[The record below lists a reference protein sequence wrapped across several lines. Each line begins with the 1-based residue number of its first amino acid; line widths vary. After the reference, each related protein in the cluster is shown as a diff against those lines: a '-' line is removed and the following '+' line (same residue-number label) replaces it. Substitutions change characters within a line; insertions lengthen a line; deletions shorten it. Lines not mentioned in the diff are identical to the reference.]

1 MNQLLREENMETV
14 GLTMVWNTINGLK
27 PKNVHIKKNPQG
39 NQCAHSTLAKE
50 SFNMCKQL
58 AIRYGTL
65 YPKQDDP
72 PMPPPLRL
80 TEIIDDDDDLT
91 LEESTTT
98 AATPIN
104 DTNNTDLPPE
114 FDPENLMLLIG
125 SKLPGGTR
133 RTISAVSDQDE
144 QAR

>member
-1 MNQLLREENMETV
+1 MQTTCYTIRNIISKAGRPSDASTV
-14 GLTMVWNTINGLK
+14 TTNRK
-27 PKNVHIKKNPQG
+27 
-39 NQCAHSTLAKE
+39 
-50 SFNMCKQL
+50 
-58 AIRYGTL
+58 
-65 YPKQDDP
+65 
-72 PMPPPLRL
+72 
-80 TEIIDDDDDLT
+80 IDDDDDLT

-133 RTISAVSDQDE
+133 RTISAVSDQE
-144 QAR
+144 TVV